1 MQQEGGK
8 SDKKQKIQSDKKL
21 KITSDKKIKSD
32 KKKENPQQR
41 YLDNYYSKSFVKK
54 YFS

>member
-1 MQQEGGK
+1 MQQKGGNSDEKHKIK
-8 SDKKQKIQSDKKL
+8 SDKKIIL
-21 KITSDKKIKSD
+21 DKKIKSD

-41 YLDNYYSKSFVKK
+41 YLDNYYSKAFVKK

>member
-1 MQQEGGK
+1 MHQEGGK
-8 SDKKQKIQSDKKL
+8 SDEKQ

-32 KKKENPQQR
+32 KKKESDKKIETPRQR

>member
-1 MQQEGGK
+1 MQPEGGN
-8 SDKKQKIQSDKKL
+8 SDEKL
-21 KITSDKKIKSD
+21 KIKLEKKIKSD

-41 YLDNYYSKSFVKK
+41 YLDNYYSKAFVKK

>member
-8 SDKKQKIQSDKKL
+8 SDEKHKIKSDKKQ
-21 KITSDKKIKSD
+21 KIKSD
-32 KKKENPQQR
+32 KKKENPRQR